1 MVYSVTAMNPRLEE
15 IVKDIEAAR
24 SELITMVSDLDES
37 ATGARAAPEQWSI
50 GEIMHH
56 LVLMENLVTTLLEK
70 QIPRAKERGIGADTS
85 TESLVHSL
93 DRFSIETAADKLT
106 APQSVVPAQGLT
118 RGELLSLLSASRARL
133 KRAISEADGIDL
145 GQMHFPHPVL
155 GRLDM
160 YQWILFVGKHERRH
174 LAQIARVKGA

>member
-1 MVYSVTAMNPRLEE
+1 MVYSVTAMNSRLEE

-37 ATGARAAPEQWSI
+37 ATGARAAPGQWSI

-70 QIPRAKERGIGADTS
+70 QIPRARDRGIGADTNS
-85 TESLVHSL
+85 ESVVHSL
-93 DRFSIETAADKLT
+93 DWYQIEKVVDKLT
-106 APQSVVPAQGLT
+106 APQSVVPAAGLT
-118 RGELLSLLSASRARL
+118 RGELLSLLSDSRAKL
-133 KRAISEADGIDL
+133 LRAISEADGIDL
-145 GQMHFPHPVL
+145 SQMHFPHPVL

-174 LAQIARVKGA
+174 IAQIARVKGA